1 MSLAAS
7 KARLVWLLLAL
18 TLFQA
23 WGAVLHVHEP
33 VTRDNGA
40 YESLAFLQAAGL
52 DARLDAGQSAPDDNS
67 AEAEC
72 HCLWCAPRLH
82 AVLAVAV
89 LLLIAPG
96 LAQYRHPF
104 AQAVGFRPK
113 PRPRGAVP
121 PPRGPPA

>member
-1 MSLAAS
+1 MSSAAS
-7 KARLVWLLLAL
+7 KARLVWILLVL
-18 TLFQA
+18 TLLQA

-33 VTRDNGA
+33 GLAGA
-40 YESLAFLQAAGL
+40 AVLTAETFVVPATQAGESTPE
-52 DARLDAGQSAPDDNS
+52 DPS

-82 AVLAVAV
+82 AALAVTVLLAIPLVLARCRQP
-89 LLLIAPG
+89 L
-96 LAQYRHPF
+96 

-113 PRPRGAVP
+113 QRPRGAVP